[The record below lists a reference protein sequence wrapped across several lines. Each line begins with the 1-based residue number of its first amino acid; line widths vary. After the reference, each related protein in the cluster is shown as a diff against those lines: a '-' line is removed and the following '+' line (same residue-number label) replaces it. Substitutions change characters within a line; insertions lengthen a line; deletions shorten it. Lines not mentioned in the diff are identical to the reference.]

1 MATIEKTVTCIGCPL
16 GCQVT
21 TTIEGNEVTD
31 VHGNTCPHGETYA
44 RTEVIHPMR
53 IVTSTVRVQNGD
65 LPVVSVKTADEIPRE
80 KIRACMASL
89 QPIYVN
95 APVREG
101 QIILR
106 NIAGTSVDI
115 VATKDIAAV

>member
-31 VHGNTCPHGETYA
+31 VHGNTCPRGETYA

-53 IVTSTVRVQNGD
+53 IVTSTVRVRNGD
-65 LPVVSVKTADEIPRE
+65 LPVVSVKTANEIPKE
-80 KIRACMASL
+80 KIRTCVTSL
-89 QPIYVN
+89 QPICVN

-115 VATKDIAAV
+115 VATKDIDAV